1 MEDLDLHALRKE
13 LEDQLALLFQQAEQ
27 GDLDSGEVEVINP
40 DRADLALK
48 FDQRERKI
56 VLGTQVEKQI
66 REIEAALKRIEEGSY
81 GACVECGN
89 TIAAGRLKA
98 LPYASLC
105 IRCQEDLEKK

>member
-1 MEDLDLHALRKE
+1 MEDFDLRAMRKE
-13 LEDQLALLFQQAEQ
+13 LENQLALLFQQTEQ
-27 GDLDSGEVEVINP
+27 GELNSDEAAVINP

-48 FDQRERKI
+48 YDQRERRI

-66 REIEAALKRIEEGSY
+66 REIEAALRRIEEGSY
-81 GACVECGN
+81 GACVECGD

-105 IRCQEDLEKK
+105 IQCQENREK